1 MKLTILQI
9 ALPCPLRLSFDYLA
23 NNSEIN
29 WQTGMRVKV
38 PFGNRELIG
47 IIVSIKKANEENDTN
62 KLKTIIEAI
71 DQQPFITADLLSLTQ
86 WLSDYYHHPIGD
98 CFQSVL
104 PKKIRLGASAELETE
119 TYWQLS
125 AEPTA
130 FKLGKKQQQLLTL
143 LEEYPAGI
151 SQKAIYQHIGQCRTS
166 LQGLEEKK
174 IIQSLQNI
182 KQPLMS
188 HDAAKHCQL
197 NQEQQFAV
205 DSVWQKKSLF
215 SPFLLQGVT
224 GSGKTEVYMQLAEN
238 MVNAGKQIL
247 ILIPEIGLTTQFVER
262 FKRRLNA
269 RIVILN
275 SAISDGERTQSWLLA
290 KAGLADIVIGTRSAV
305 FTPLPNLGLII
316 IDEEHDA
323 SYKQQDGL
331 RYHARNVALIR
342 SQRANIPIVMGSA
355 TPSLESLY
363 NVEQQRYQL
372 LSLNQRATGANIPKI
387 KLIDSRGP
395 MANSGISTVLYQAI
409 KTQLAAD
416 NQVLLF
422 INRRGFAPVLMC
434 HDCGWQATCSHCDA
448 RMIVHQRRNVLCC
461 HHCGLIQRLVE
472 QCPTCKATDLKTYGA
487 GTEQIEHTLQA
498 YFPETPVLRIDRD
511 STQKVNAFAE
521 IVDDIRQGG
530 AKILVGT
537 QMLAKGHD
545 FHDVTLVGVLDADQG
560 LFSADFRATESLA
573 QLIIQVTGRAG
584 RGDKKGE
591 VFIQTSQPQHEF
603 WQDLIK
609 HGYAYTAQK
618 ILAERKMMAMPPT
631 GALCVIRAEAQ
642 DEPLAMQFLSDV
654 SSLFHQVS
662 QQEVIIMG
670 PVPAIME
677 KRAGRYRAQL
687 LLLSQQR
694 KPLHQL
700 LDHFMPAISSLKLTR
715 KVRWSIDIDPLDLL

>member
-1 MKLTILQI
+1 MKHTILQI
-9 ALPCPLRLSFDYLA
+9 ALPCPLRLSFDYLPD
-23 NNSEIN
+23 NSKIT

-38 PFGNRELIG
+38 PFGSRELIG
-47 IIVSIKKANEENDTN
+47 FIVNIKTTNEEADTA
-62 KLKTIIEAI
+62 KLKIIIEGI
-71 DQQPFITADLLSLTQ
+71 DQHPIIYPDLLSLTQ

-98 CFQSVL
+98 CFQTVL
-104 PKKIRLGASAELETE
+104 PKKIRAGENLELETE
-119 TYWQLS
+119 AYWQLLLPS
-125 AEPTA
+125 TEI
-130 FKLGKKQQQLLTL
+130 KLGKKQQQLFTL
-143 LEEYPAGI
+143 LKEYSEGL
-151 SQKAIYQHIGQCRTS
+151 SQKFIYKQLGQCRAS
-166 LQGLEEKK
+166 LLGLEEKK
-174 IIQSLQNI
+174 IISSSQNI
-182 KQPLMS
+182 KQPLVS
-188 HDAAKHCQL
+188 KNIIKHCQL
-197 NQEQQFAV
+197 NEEQQSAV
-205 DSVWQKKSLF
+205 ELVWNSHLHF
-215 SPFLLQGVT
+215 SPYLLQGVT
-224 GSGKTEVYMQLAEN
+224 GSGKTEVYMQLAAK
-238 MVNAGKQIL
+238 MVEVGKQIL

-262 FKRRLNA
+262 FKHHLAA
-269 RIVILN
+269 RIVVLN
-275 SAISDGERTQSWLLA
+275 SAISDGERKQSWLLA
-290 KAGLADIVIGTRSAV
+290 KAALADIVIGTRSAV
-305 FTPLPNLGLII
+305 FTQLPNLGLII
-316 IDEEHDA
+316 IDEEHDS

-342 SQRANIPIVMGSA
+342 AQRANIPIILGSA

-363 NVEQQRYQL
+363 NVEQKRYQL
-372 LSLNQRATGANIPKI
+372 LILNQRATGANIPKI

-395 MANSGISTVLYQAI
+395 SANSGISSVLFQAI
-409 KTQLAAD
+409 KAQLAAN

-448 RMIVHQRRNVLCC
+448 RMIMHQRRNVLCC
-461 HHCGLIQRLVE
+461 HHCGLIQRLVDK
-472 QCPTCKATDLKTYGA
+472 CPTCKASDLKTYGA
-487 GTEQIEHTLQA
+487 GTEQIEHALQA

-511 STQKVNAFAE
+511 STQKVNAFAD
-521 IVDDIRQGG
+521 IVNEIRQGG

-584 RGDKKGE
+584 RGEKKGE

-609 HGYAYTAQK
+609 HGYPFTAQK
-618 ILAERKMMAMPPT
+618 ILTERKMMAMPPA
-631 GALCVIRAEAQ
+631 GSLCVIRAESQ
-642 DEPLAMQFLSDV
+642 EEPLAMQFLSEV
-654 SSLFHQVS
+654 SALFHQAT
-662 QQEVIIMG
+662 QQDVIVMG

-700 LDHFMPAISSLKLTR
+700 LDHFILAIGSLKLTR

>member
-9 ALPCPLRLSFDYLA
+9 ALPCPLRLSFDYLP
-23 NNSEIN
+23 NNAEII

-38 PFGNRELIG
+38 PFGSRELIG
-47 IIVSIKKANEENDTN
+47 IIVNIKKMNEESDTA
-62 KLKTIIEAI
+62 KLKIIIETL
-71 DQQPFITADLLSLTQ
+71 DQQPIITPELLSLTQ

-98 CFQSVL
+98 CFKTVL
-104 PKKIRLGASAELETE
+104 PKKIRLGDLVELETE
-119 TYWQLS
+119 TYWQLIS
-125 AEPTA
+125 KQTD
-130 FKLGKKQQQLLTL
+130 FKVGKKQHDLITL
-143 LEEYPAGI
+143 LKDYSAGI
-151 SQKAIYQHIGQCRTS
+151 SQKFIYQQLSQCRAS
-166 LQGLEEKK
+166 LLGLEEKK
-174 IIQSLQNI
+174 VVRSYQHI
-182 KQPLMS
+182 KQPS
-188 HDAAKHCQL
+188 ISVNTVEHCQL
-197 NQEQQFAV
+197 NEEQQVAV
-205 DSVWQKKSLF
+205 GLVWQSKSSF
-215 SPFLLQGVT
+215 NPYLLQGVT

-238 MVNAGKQIL
+238 MVAAAKQIL

-262 FKRRLNA
+262 FKRRLAA
-269 RIVILN
+269 RIVVLN
-275 SAISDGERTQSWLLA
+275 SAVSDGERKQSWLLA

-342 SQRANIPIVMGSA
+342 AQRAAVPIIMGSA

-363 NVEQQRYQL
+363 NVEQGRYKL
-372 LSLNQRATGANIPKI
+372 LTLNQRATGASMPKI

-409 KTQLAAD
+409 KTQLAAN

-434 HDCGWQATCSHCDA
+434 HDCGWQATCSYCDA

-472 QCPTCKATDLKTYGA
+472 KCPTCKTTDLKTYGA

-511 STQKVNAFAE
+511 STQKVNAFAD
-521 IVDDIRQGG
+521 IVDEIRQGG

-560 LFSADFRATESLA
+560 LFSADFRSTESLA

-609 HGYAYTAQK
+609 HGYAFTAKK

-631 GALCVIRAEAQ
+631 GSLCVIRAEAQ
-642 DEPLAMQFLSDV
+642 DESLAMQFLSNV
-654 SSLFHQVS
+654 SDLFHQVI
-662 QQEVIIMG
+662 QQDVIVMG

-700 LDHFMPAISSLKLTR
+700 LDHFMQAISDLKLTR